1 MSKPLQIGRRKSSV
15 KEEHLESMANQSNSG
30 SLNQAEMMMKTNIV
44 RRKSLVQNSIPPI
57 ISSNSQRRELYT
69 KGKPLCDCY
78 VIGVAGGSASGK
90 TSVSRQ
96 IIEGIN
102 IPYVVLLSMDNFF
115 KGVVTEV
122 DKAAAAIGDYNFD
135 CPDAIDWD
143 LFLETINRLKQGKA
157 TKVPHYS
164 FIEHRRIESKTQ
176 TVYVFIINPSLSASV
191 VLIDGIFTLHNSK
204 VLELLDLKVFVNTDS
219 DIRLARRLM
228 RDLTERGRQLPDVLH
243 QYDKFVKP
251 GFDKY
256 IGPTILN
263 ADVVIPRGRENKIAI
278 NLIIQHIK
286 RQLEARHI
294 KTSYD
299 ELVSMTSAHKPSNL
313 YVLPVN
319 NQIIAIQTLLRNEE
333 TTRDDFIFY
342 AERLM
347 RLTFEYALNFL
358 PHREVEITLE
368 PRDSTEKIP
377 YQGKRFAERLRKL
390 TKGLCGISI
399 LRAGETMEK
408 ALMKVTKDIRIGK
421 ILIQNDEFGSP
432 CLHYC
437 RVPQSSRKNFV
448 ILMDA
453 TISTGHAAMM
463 AIRVLLDHDFQEENI
478 LLVSLLMA
486 NCGAQAISYA
496 FPKVK
501 IITATLDPEY
511 DAESGR
517 IIPGFGNFGDRY
529 FGT

>member
-1 MSKPLQIGRRKSSV
+1 
-15 KEEHLESMANQSNSG
+15 
-30 SLNQAEMMMKTNIV
+30 
-44 RRKSLVQNSIPPI
+44 
-57 ISSNSQRRELYT
+57 
-69 KGKPLCDCY
+69 
-78 VIGVAGGSASGK
+78 
-90 TSVSRQ
+90 
-96 IIEGIN
+96 
-102 IPYVVLLSMDNFF
+102 
-115 KGVVTEV
+115 
-122 DKAAAAIGDYNFD
+122 
-135 CPDAIDWD
+135 
-143 LFLETINRLKQGKA
+143 
-157 TKVPHYS
+157 
-164 FIEHRRIESKTQ
+164 
-176 TVYVFIINPSLSASV
+176 
-191 VLIDGIFTLHNSK
+191 
-204 VLELLDLKVFVNTDS
+204 
-219 DIRLARRLM
+219 M

-251 GFDKY
+251 GYDKY

-263 ADVVIPRGRENKIAI
+263 ADVVIPRGRENKVAI

-299 ELVSMTSAHKPSNL
+299 ELLNLTKSHKPSNL
-313 YVLPVN
+313 FVLPEN
-319 NQIIAIQTLLRNEE
+319 NQIKAIQTLLRNQE

-347 RLTFEYALNFL
+347 RLSFEYALNFL

-368 PRDSTEKIP
+368 PRDSQDKIR
-377 YQGKRFAERLRKL
+377 YDGKRFAGQ
-390 TKGLCGISI
+390 GLCGISI

-421 ILIQNDEFGSP
+421 LLIQNDEFGSP

-437 RVPQSSRKNFV
+437 RIPQSIRKNFV
-448 ILMDA
+448 ILMDP

-478 LLVSLLMA
+478 ILVSLLMA

-496 FPKVK
+496 FPKVS